1 VPVCAST
8 GCSGW
13 LWRCGRC
20 PVASFGWIIIKAAA
34 SGDELLDSDT
44 VFGVKDSLV
53 KDFVA
58 QPPDT
63 PAPNG
68 RICPVRDG
76 RGCVSTS
83 CWRRQAI
90 EIAGAAGHPTRAT
103 IKPAA
108 VVAVAVVVPVAVAV
122 REMAR

>member
-53 KDFVA
+53 KDSSRSRRV
-58 QPPDT
+58 PPLRMD
-63 PAPNG
+63 AS
-68 RICPVRDG
+68 VRFG
-76 RGCVSTS
+76 MVEGAFRHRV
-83 CWRRQAI
+83 
-90 EIAGAAGHPTRAT
+90 GAAKRLRSLVRLGIR
-103 IKPAA
+103 PA
-108 VVAVAVVVPVAVAV
+108 
-122 REMAR
+122 RRSSRRRR

>member
-1 VPVCAST
+1 MTHIFV
-8 GCSGW
+8 
-13 LWRCGRC
+13 R
-20 PVASFGWIIIKAAA
+20 
-34 SGDELLDSDT
+34 GDELLDSDT

-53 KDFVA
+53 KNFVA
-58 QPPDT
+58 QPPGT

-103 IKPAA
+103 IKPA

-122 REMAR
+122 AVAVREMAG